1 MITVDSQDLLFFLPA
16 NSIFLSDLSFVT
28 TKRLQY
34 YCYYF
39 AGVYYLY
46 SSEQTSLASPLSI

>member
-1 MITVDSQDLLFFLPA
+1 MFTVGRQDLSFLLV

-34 YCYYF
+34 YRYYF

>member
-1 MITVDSQDLLFFLPA
+1 MLTAGRQDLYFLLV
-16 NSIFLSDLSFVT
+16 NSIFSSDLSFVT